1 VELLK
6 GDYIM
11 PHDSKAANAAPKS
24 APKKPAKPK
33 KEDK

>member
-1 VELLK
+1 
-6 GDYIM
+6 M
-11 PHDSKAANAAPKS
+11 PHDPKVAKATPES